1 MTYAGTYIFEA
12 LKSAR
17 EAKQLSQRAFGA
29 KAGVPQSHI
38 SKIESGAVDPQ
49 LSTVIEL
56 ARLLDL
62 ELMFVP
68 RALVPAV
75 RGIVRSPEIL
85 SAARARASRET
96 QKELARIRDAID
108 GFEGF
113 EGFEPSREDATRLDT
128 LAIELSTLPL
138 GAKQLAAIRRV
149 SANLKD
155 LPKGKEGADRIRQVL
170 RSLQRVRNAVV
181 HDVTAD
187 THVRA
192 AYSLE
197 NEDSDG

>member
-29 KAGVPQSHI
+29 KTGVPQSHI

-49 LSTVIEL
+49 LSTLIEL

-62 ELMFVP
+62 EVILVP

-75 RGIVRSPEIL
+75 QGIVRSPEIV
-85 SAARARASRET
+85 SAARARAGRQA
-96 QKELARIRDAID
+96 QKELARIRDAIAR
-108 GFEGF
+108 FEGF
-113 EGFEPSREDATRLDT
+113 GPGREDARRLDT
-128 LAIELSTLPL
+128 LASELSNVPL
-138 GAKQLAAIRRV
+138 GAKQIAAIRRV
-149 SANLKD
+149 VEKLQD
-155 LPKGKEGADRIRQVL
+155 LPKGKEGADRIHQAV
-170 RSLQRVRNAVV
+170 RSLQRLRNAFV
-181 HDVTAD
+181 HEATAD
-187 THVRA
+187 THVRP

>member
-49 LSTVIEL
+49 LSTLIEL

-85 SAARARASRET
+85 SAARARASREA

-113 EGFEPSREDATRLDT
+113 GPSREDARRLDT